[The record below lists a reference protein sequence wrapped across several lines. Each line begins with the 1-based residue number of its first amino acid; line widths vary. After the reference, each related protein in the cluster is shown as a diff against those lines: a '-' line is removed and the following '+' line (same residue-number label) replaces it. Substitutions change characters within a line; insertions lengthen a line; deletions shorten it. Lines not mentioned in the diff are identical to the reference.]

1 VPRATHNMSHTERFE
16 LKSLPGGFVVL
27 RRLNYEQYLE
37 RQAMAM
43 EMRMS
48 TTAGQS
54 ADRQIAADI
63 KMAGRR
69 VAEFEFAHCI
79 ADHNLTGE
87 DDQPLNFKE
96 KWTLGALDIRVG
108 QEIGDL
114 INDMN
119 NFEGE
124 LGNSPTTSE
133 PSSSLDGAPSTS

>member
-63 KMAGRR
+63 
-69 VAEFEFAHCI
+69 VA
-79 ADHNLTGE
+79 L
-87 DDQPLNFKE
+87 
-96 KWTLGALDIRVG
+96 
-108 QEIGDL
+108 
-114 INDMN
+114 
-119 NFEGE
+119 
-124 LGNSPTTSE
+124 
-133 PSSSLDGAPSTS
+133 PSSSLRTALPITT